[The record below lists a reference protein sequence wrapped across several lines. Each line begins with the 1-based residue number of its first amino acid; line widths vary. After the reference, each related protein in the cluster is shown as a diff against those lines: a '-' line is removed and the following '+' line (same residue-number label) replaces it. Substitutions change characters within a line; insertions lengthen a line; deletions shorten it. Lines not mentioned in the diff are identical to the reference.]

1 MLISNLQRF
10 GHIVFIFICLTTI
23 GTRYLFSHDTPSD
36 GKHSIQALTEDRQQT
51 SQQNSLEGQVLE
63 KPKQEPTTASNQSTE
78 TSPKSHSDL
87 PADKVEDTN
96 KAPFVDYDL
105 DDLPLPLPPIEFAR
119 ARLSGWDME
128 SKKLIER
135 KDIDGL
141 VNLKIKIS
149 SELQKEKQAA
159 FLKADSNIN
168 YLQWMLAQN
177 DPSKKDSAANYF
189 EQCKASLEALHKIN
203 PNDPF
208 YFLRKSILALRHEN
222 DSAKAV
228 DIAQQGL
235 TLLRKHE
242 DVAVAKN
249 FYDWKLTQIKAI
261 YLSTSGKNQE
271 AIKVINECKKRMEQ
285 LPEEE
290 RGFAKEASMVI
301 DWLQG
306 GKKFSNMVW
315 SGKIKR
321 N

>member
-1 MLISNLQRF
+1 
-10 GHIVFIFICLTTI
+10 LTTI
-23 GTRYLFSHDTPSD
+23 GTRYLFSHNTPSD
-36 GKHSIQALTEDRQQT
+36 GKHSIQALTESRQQAL
-51 SQQNSLEGQVLE
+51 QQNSLEGQALE
-63 KPKQEPTTASNQSTE
+63 KTKQEPATASNLSTE
-78 TSPKSHSDL
+78 TSPKSSSDS
-87 PADKVEDTN
+87 PVDKVEYANED
-96 KAPFVDYDL
+96 PFVDYDL
-105 DDLPLPLPPIEFAR
+105 DDLPLPPIEFAR
-119 ARLSGWDME
+119 ARLLGWDLE
-128 SKKLIER
+128 SEKLIE
-135 KDIDGL
+135 KKNIEGL
-141 VNLKIKIS
+141 VNLKINIS
-149 SELQKEKQAA
+149 SGLQKEKRTA

-177 DPSKKDSAANYF
+177 DPSKKDSVANYF

-222 DSAKAV
+222 DLAKAV

-235 TLLRKHE
+235 TLLRKHG
-242 DVAVAKN
+242 DVTVADN

-261 YLSTSGKNQE
+261 YFSTSGKNQE

-290 RGFAKEASMVI
+290 RGFAKETSMVI
-301 DWLQG
+301 DWLQS

-315 SGKIKR
+315 NGKIKR